1 MKKFIMMVGLPASGK
16 STIAKKY
23 AEKENAI
30 IISTDELREELLGD
44 EASQENNELVFKEAE
59 KRIKE
64 NLNNNK
70 NVIFDA
76 TNVNYRRRMDFL
88 NRFNK
93 FNPQKIAIL
102 VATPYEECLERNL
115 KRERV
120 VPEEVITNMYH
131 NFYVPQ
137 YYEGFNEIKIEY
149 NSDYTFAFSDL
160 KDIPQDN
167 PHHRLSVLEHCAIAQ
182 EIALKLTPLED
193 FDRLNIAMAAA
204 LHDIGKLK
212 TKSFNNKHNDVE
224 IWKDIIEFQSRY
236 EISSFGNVRNK
247 KTQRILK
254 PREHSGGYLQI
265 NVINN
270 GKTKNYYIHQLVAK
284 YFCNVPIDIKN
295 KDVNH
300 IDGNKKNNFY
310 KNLEYCTRSE
320 NIKHSFYTNKNRNRF
335 GEQIWNSKLTSKDI
349 ENINKIKKEQKIS
362 NKKIAEMYNI
372 SESQITRALNKK
384 TYVNQIENQVK
395 ELSPILPQKYAS
407 FYNHE
412 KVSAYDSL
420 FYEYIK
426 PYISHNRNTHYSTL
440 RIIALIQWHMLL
452 WLDLSNKSVNKY
464 KKLLGEDFWHDL
476 EIVHEADKEAH

>member
-1 MKKFIMMVGLPASGK
+1 MSKLFLMVGLPASGK

-30 IISTDELREELLGD
+30 IISTDELRLELLGN
-44 EASQENNELVFKEAE
+44 EETQENNELVFQEAE

-76 TNVNYRRRMDFL
+76 TNINYRRRMDFL

-115 KRERV
+115 KRERI

-193 FDRLNIAMAAA
+193 LDRLNIAMAAA

-212 TKSFNNKHNDVE
+212 TKTFINAKGEKTE
-224 IWKDIIEFQSRY
+224 IAHY
-236 EISSFGNVRNK
+236 
-247 KTQRILK
+247 
-254 PREHSGGYLQI
+254 
-265 NVINN
+265 
-270 GKTKNYYIHQLVAK
+270 
-284 YFCNVPIDIKN
+284 
-295 KDVNH
+295 
-300 IDGNKKNNFY
+300 
-310 KNLEYCTRSE
+310 
-320 NIKHSFYTNKNRNRF
+320 
-335 GEQIWNSKLTSKDI
+335 
-349 ENINKIKKEQKIS
+349 
-362 NKKIAEMYNI
+362 
-372 SESQITRALNKK
+372 
-384 TYVNQIENQVK
+384 
-395 ELSPILPQKYAS
+395 
-407 FYNHE
+407 YNHE

-426 PYISHNRNTHYSTL
+426 PHILYNRYFNHYSTL